1 MDRSRFARLPALLL
15 LLVGRDL
22 LLLIRG
28 LPGHDLLLGGEPL
41 RLRQLLVLQVE
52 PRNKAAALVL
62 VNDAPLDDLE
72 IT

>member
-1 MDRSRFARLPALLL
+1 MRPSRCGIHFSYQRRPAGASAAL
-15 LLVGRDL
+15 RDL
-22 LLLIRG
+22 R
-28 LPGHDLLLGGEPL
+28 LGGEPL